1 MGAGDKGRFE
11 GSGKTC
17 DTCTV
22 DARAGA
28 ELERKA
34 EDVASAKAG
43 QPVLATLALGFLA
56 GLFIGLGALLM
67 LFVKSDATLSFA
79 PAQLLGGL
87 SFSLGLLLVVVAG
100 AELFTGN
107 ALMVCAAASGRI
119 PWRAMLRNWALVWPA
134 NLAGALFLVFLVY
147 MADAASMNGGAV
159 GDAMVN
165 VAYAKIDLP
174 AQVIFFR
181 AVLCNVLVCLAVWM
195 GFAGRSVIDK
205 VFTTIFPVV
214 AFVACGFEHCIANMF
229 FLPVGIVAADIG
241 GYAGTGLNA
250 AAVADV
256 VNLGGAAYNIL
267 LATAGNIVGGA
278 LVVGCVYW
286 IALHRGA
293 KRG

>member
-1 MGAGDKGRFE
+1 MGAGDEGRFE
-11 GSGKTC
+11 GSGKTRGA
-17 DTCTV
+17 CTV

-67 LFVKSDATLSFA
+67 LFVKSDASLSFA

-147 MADAASMNGGAV
+147 MADAASMNGGA
-159 GDAMVN
+159 
-165 VAYAKIDLP
+165 
-174 AQVIFFR
+174 
-181 AVLCNVLVCLAVWM
+181 
-195 GFAGRSVIDK
+195 
-205 VFTTIFPVV
+205 
-214 AFVACGFEHCIANMF
+214 
-229 FLPVGIVAADIG
+229 
-241 GYAGTGLNA
+241 
-250 AAVADV
+250 
-256 VNLGGAAYNIL
+256 AYNIL
-267 LATAGNIVGGA
+267 IATAGNIVGGA

-286 IALHRGA
+286 LALHRDA

>member
-1 MGAGDKGRFE
+1 MG
-11 GSGKTC
+11 GS
-17 DTCTV
+17 V
-22 DARAGA
+22 EARAGA
-28 ELERKA
+28 DLERKA
-34 EDVASAKAG
+34 EDVAVAKAG
-43 QPVLATLALGFLA
+43 QSAITTLALGFLA

-67 LFVKSDATLSFA
+67 LFVKSDAALSFA

-87 SFSLGLLLVVVAG
+87 SFSLGLLLVTAAG

-107 ALMVCAAASGRI
+107 TLMVCAAASGRI
-119 PWRAMLRNWALVWPA
+119 PWRALLCNWALVWPA
-134 NLAGALFLVFLVY
+134 NLAGALFLVLLVW

-159 GDAMVN
+159 GDAMVS

-174 AQVIFFR
+174 AQTIFFR

-229 FLPVGIVAADIG
+229 FLPMGLVAAGAG
-241 GYAGTGLNA
+241 GYAGAGLDA

-278 LVVGCVYW
+278 VVVGGIYW
-286 IALHRGA
+286 LALR
-293 KRG
+293 RRS

>member
-1 MGAGDKGRFE
+1 MAGDDVAGAAAR
-11 GSGKTC
+11 
-17 DTCTV
+17 V

-34 EDVASAKAG
+34 EDVAVAKAG
-43 QPVLATLALGFLA
+43 QSTLTTLALGFLA
-56 GLFIGLGALLM
+56 GLFIGLGALVM
-67 LFVKSDATLSFA
+67 LFVKSDAALSFA

-87 SFSLGLLLVVVAG
+87 SFSLGLLLVTAAG

-107 ALMVCAAASGRI
+107 TLMVCAAASGRI

-159 GDAMVN
+159 GEAMVS

-174 AQVIFFR
+174 AQTIFFR

-205 VFTTIFPVV
+205 VFTTVFPVV

-229 FLPVGIVAADIG
+229 FLPAGIVAAGAG
-241 GYAGTGLNA
+241 GYAGAGLDA
-250 AAVADV
+250 AAVAEV
-256 VNLGGAAYNIL
+256 VNLGGAACNIL
-267 LATAGNIVGGA
+267 VATAGNIVGGA
-278 LVVGCVYW
+278 LVVGGLYW
-286 IALHRGA
+286 LALHRGV
-293 KRG
+293 RRR